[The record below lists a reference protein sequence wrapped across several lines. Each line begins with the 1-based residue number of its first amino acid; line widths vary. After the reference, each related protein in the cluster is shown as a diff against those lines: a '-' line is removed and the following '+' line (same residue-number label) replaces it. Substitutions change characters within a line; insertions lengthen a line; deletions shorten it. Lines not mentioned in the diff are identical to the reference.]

1 MSSFPGASDGK
12 EPSSCNVADPGLT
25 PGLGRSLREG
35 NGHPLQYSWL
45 ENPRGR
51 GAWQVR
57 IHGVTKEL
65 DMSEQ
70 LILNTFILLY
80 RKNTVH
86 GYLGGQKDLNC
97 G

>member
-1 MSSFPGASDGK
+1 MRIFPGGSYGK
-12 EPSSCNVADPGLT
+12 ECSSYNAADPGLI

-35 NGHPLQYSWL
+35 NGHPFQYSWL

-51 GAWQVR
+51 GAWWAR

-70 LILNTFILLY
+70 LILNTSILLY

-86 GYLGGQKDLNC
+86 GYSGGQKDLNC